1 MRRHYTPASLPL
13 LHTGLG
19 KPFELAAFA
28 LHYCRA
34 SLLLQFKGRN
44 IFVLLTVLG
53 ETEAAAKAKKAED
66 KASAKEAKD
75 KAKED
80 AAEEKRQS
88 QILEAGDN
96 PMAESDEE
104 GEGDE
109 DEEAPDLNLGGL

>member
-1 MRRHYTPASLPL
+1 MLPKFPKANLQGPKHFRPADCVHS
-13 LHTGLG
+13 
-19 KPFELAAFA
+19 A
-28 LHYCRA
+28 
-34 SLLLQFKGRN
+34 
-44 IFVLLTVLG
+44 VLG

-66 KASAKEAKD
+66 KAAAKDAKD

>member
-1 MRRHYTPASLPL
+1 MPTLY
-13 LHTGLG
+13 
-19 KPFELAAFA
+19 
-28 LHYCRA
+28 
-34 SLLLQFKGRN
+34 
-44 IFVLLTVLG
+44 
-53 ETEAAAKAKKAED
+53 
-66 KASAKEAKD
+66 KD

>member
-1 MRRHYTPASLPL
+1 M
-13 LHTGLG
+13 
-19 KPFELAAFA
+19 
-28 LHYCRA
+28 
-34 SLLLQFKGRN
+34 
-44 IFVLLTVLG
+44 G

-66 KASAKEAKD
+66 KAAAKEAKD

-104 GEGDE
+104 GKGDEGDE
-109 DEEAPDLNLGGL
+109 GMPEPEPYAHPCRLMLGH

>member
-1 MRRHYTPASLPL
+1 ML
-13 LHTGLG
+13 
-19 KPFELAAFA
+19 AFA
-28 LHYCRA
+28 HLSFGTR
-34 SLLLQFKGRN
+34 SFDLPKTFSS
-44 IFVLLTVLG
+44 VLTVSCCLG
-53 ETEAAAKAKKAED
+53 QTEAAAKAKKAED
-66 KASAKEAKD
+66 KAAAKEVKD

-96 PMAESDEE
+96 PMAESDE

>member
-1 MRRHYTPASLPL
+1 M
-13 LHTGLG
+13 
-19 KPFELAAFA
+19 
-28 LHYCRA
+28 
-34 SLLLQFKGRN
+34 
-44 IFVLLTVLG
+44 
-53 ETEAAAKAKKAED
+53 AKAKKAED
-66 KASAKEAKD
+66 KAAAKEAKD

>member
-1 MRRHYTPASLPL
+1 ML
-13 LHTGLG
+13 LALANCETNTHLF
-19 KPFELAAFA
+19 FEA
-28 LHYCRA
+28 CR
-34 SLLLQFKGRN
+34 SLLLASNLQGPKRFIPADCVRAA
-44 IFVLLTVLG
+44 VLG

-104 GEGDE
+104 GDE